1 MAVVNP
7 VAFLQAGSYPALSDR
22 LHLTSC
28 RFLPTASSSTAMT
41 ARGGFLQGQPGRL
54 ASFSMVAWDVT
65 IGPFASVVENT
76 FAAQAGE
83 YIALNTANAIVT
95 VTASSP
101 TTNRIDIVG
110 VRVQDAFYSGAL
122 NQGDIVIVQGTPSA
136 GAPSAPA
143 LPLSFLPIVQVT
155 VSAATSTGVLTD
167 LRKRTSVTGA
177 AYQPY
182 PPQLTDNGTVTGE
195 VQLMPAAGVYPA
207 RLRVWD
213 GSAWRGVTPFQFA
226 LPSVTANASIAV
238 SAQHII
244 SSLSVADPGF
254 SYKLHVQG
262 SADWA
267 MVNGAVPDHP
277 ISLSTTVDQTQ
288 YDLGVISRGN
298 SWSAN
303 TAGTVP
309 QPTALAPLST
319 TGVLTGA
326 HTVRLIARNSSGSQA
341 EQIRPL
347 DALFTTGL
355 AVLLVPA

>member
-22 LHLTSC
+22 LHLVSC
-28 RFLPTASSSTAMT
+28 RFLPTAASATAMT

-54 ASFSMVAWDVT
+54 ASFSMVNWDVT
-65 IGPFASVVENT
+65 IGPFAAVVENT

-83 YIALNTANAIVT
+83 YIALNTANTVVA

-122 NQGDIVIVQGTPSA
+122 NQGDIVVVQGTPTA
-136 GAPSAPA
+136 GVPSAPA
-143 LPLSFLPIVQVT
+143 LPLSFVPIVQVT
-155 VSAATSTGVLTD
+155 VNAASSTGVLTD

-177 AYQPY
+177 VYQPY

-195 VQLMPAAGVYPA
+195 IQLLPAAGVYPA

-213 GSAWRGVTPFQFA
+213 GAAWRGVTTYAFA
-226 LPSVTANASIAV
+226 SPSVTDNPSIAAG
-238 SAQHII
+238 AQHII

-254 SYKLHVQG
+254 SYKLHVTG

-267 MVNGAVPDHP
+267 MVNSTQPDHP
-277 ISLSTTVDQTQ
+277 ISLSTTLDNTA
-288 YDLGVISRGN
+288 YNLGVISRGN
-298 SWSAN
+298 AWSSN

-309 QPTALAPLST
+309 QTTAIAPTTNTAAQ
-319 TGVLTGA
+319 TGA
-326 HTVRLIARNSSGSQA
+326 HTIRLIARNSSGSQA
-341 EQIRPL
+341 MQIRPL
-347 DALFTTGL
+347 DALFTTAL
-355 AVLLVPA
+355 VVELVPA